1 MIHLN
6 TNKKKSSQN
15 EGQEEEEEREEIIT
29 LKVIAENIVCK
40 SSSIYQL
47 TI

>member
-15 EGQEEEEEREEIIT
+15 EGQEEEEREEIIT